1 MTTVPPVVFTV
12 LTDHSTAAPPVT
24 LVDVPAVGVVVLA
37 GVVVEVTEL
46 LDVEVEGGVLVV
58 VLFDD
63 GTGSPIELP
72 SATTASWRSPTC
84 PSAALTIC
92 QVRPVVTARAVT
104 HNAAILNLA
113 RVSSPIVSIVP
124 SRPTRDIKRASRSS
138 QACTPD
144 SKWRLTSALVARIVL
159 IEDDVSI
166 RRLVAEALANAGH
179 DVESADRALDGLE
192 LAVKGAPDL
201 VILDLGLPD
210 IDGTELLRMIR
221 AVSEV
226 PVIVITARGSDDTVV
241 ATLDAGADDYLIK
254 PFSVSQLEAR
264 LRAVLRRGP
273 TGRSSQPLRVG
284 TLALDVGGRLATL
297 DGVDLELSPKEFDLL
312 RVLMERS
319 GEVVSKRELLAE
331 VWREPYGGSDRT
343 VDVHLSWLRGKLGE
357 SAQSPRFI
365 QTVHGVGVKLVDPAE

>member
-1 MTTVPPVVFTV
+1 M
-12 LTDHSTAAPPVT
+12 A
-24 LVDVPAVGVVVLA
+24 
-37 GVVVEVTEL
+37 
-46 LDVEVEGGVLVV
+46 
-58 VLFDD
+58 
-63 GTGSPIELP
+63 
-72 SATTASWRSPTC
+72 
-84 PSAALTIC
+84 
-92 QVRPVVTARAVT
+92 
-104 HNAAILNLA
+104 LNLA
-113 RVSSPIVSIVP
+113 R
-124 SRPTRDIKRASRSS
+124 
-138 QACTPD
+138 
-144 SKWRLTSALVARIVL
+144 VARIVL

-166 RRLVAEALANAGH
+166 RRLVADALAGAGH

-226 PVIVITARGSDDTVV
+226 AVIVITARGSDDTVV

-264 LRAVLRRGP
+264 LRAVLRRGR
-273 TGRSSQPLRVG
+273 TGQASQPLRIG
-284 TLALDVGGRLATL
+284 ALALDVGGRLATL
-297 DGVDLELSPKEFDLL
+297 DGVELELSPKEFDLL